1 MKESLLIPREKAF
14 VGMLA
19 NLGSK
24 AFKAAKTGASK
35 LDDSLEELLNK
46 VQGVTPKTPG
56 TKKNSAI
63 IGEERVDAFGNAKVI
78 KGGLY
83 TGLTTAGL
91 NFIAGLFE
99 EDTSPSDLSIIS
111 TAKADSKKIYT
122 PSELPTEGAA
132 SIEGD
137 GFFIYKNKDLK
148 NAAIAASMND
158 EPTFKF
164 SGNGQ
169 EYETKRML
177 NTFSLLEDRTKKA
190 EGGKFPDLNKDGK
203 TTYADVLKGR
213 GAFQEGGSMLMPP
226 EMEPEM
232 PVDTYDNIPPEE
244 MDEAMASQLP
254 DKEMEDKYTDFILK
268 EALPPE
274 DQEYLMSAL
283 QEDNRL
289 SSIFDKI
296 MDVAGEFSGE
306 GEVDGPGT
314 GVSDSIPARL
324 SDGEFVFTKKAT
336 DQIGAEQLQTMMD
349 DAERAYDGGQMQQMA
364 FGGMLTNDP
373 MQDEKQKDYMEGLLN
388 TEDAIKQQM
397 IRANRT
403 PSVYANLR

>member
-14 VGMLA
+14 IGMLI
-19 NLGSK
+19 
-24 AFKAAKTGASK
+24 KAAKTGAKK
-35 LDDSLEELLNK
+35 LDDSLEEFLK
-46 VQGVTPKTPG
+46 KAQGVTDKTPG
-56 TKKNSAI
+56 TEKNSAI
-63 IGEERVDAFGNAKVI
+63 IGKERVDTFGNTKAI

-122 PSELPTEGAA
+122 PSELPTEGGA
-132 SIEGD
+132 SIEGND
-137 GFFIYKNKDLK
+137 FFVYKNKDLK
-148 NAAIAASMND
+148 DAAIAASMDNK
-158 EPTFKF
+158 PTFKF
-164 SGNGQ
+164 SGNGR

-177 NTFSLLEDRTKKA
+177 NTFSSLEDRTKKA

-226 EMEPEM
+226 EMEPETL
-232 PVDTYDNIPPEE
+232 VDTYDNIPPEE

-254 DKEMEDKYTDFILK
+254 DEEMEDKYTDFILK

-274 DQEYLMSAL
+274 DQEYLMSTL
-283 QEDNRL
+283 QQDNRL
-289 SSIFDKI
+289 SGIFDKI

-324 SDGEFVFTKKAT
+324 SDGEFVFTRKAT

-364 FGGMLTNDP
+364 FGGLTNDP
-373 MQDEKQKDYMEGLLN
+373 MQDEKQTDYMKGIQN
-388 TEDAIKQQM
+388 TEEEIKRQM

-403 PSVYANLR
+403 PSVYQNLR